1 MEMINIGFGNLVS
14 SSHLIAVVGFDSA
27 PSKRLVQ
34 NAKDQGIVID
44 ATQGKKT
51 RSVLIMD
58 SGHIVLSFFT
68 KETLLNRIKEMD
80 KKWEK
85 ICL

>member
-1 MEMINIGFGNLVS
+1 MERINIGFGNLVS

-80 KKWEK
+80 RK
-85 ICL
+85 

>member
-68 KETLLNRIKEMD
+68 KETLLNRIKEMLSL
-80 KKWEK
+80 
-85 ICL
+85 IHI

>member
-14 SSHLIAVVGFDSA
+14 ASHLIAVVGFDSA

-80 KKWEK
+80 RK
-85 ICL
+85 

>member
-14 SSHLIAVVGFDSA
+14 APHLIAIVGYDSA

-34 NAKDQGIVID
+34 NAKDEGIVID

-51 RSVLIMD
+51 RSVIIMD
-58 SGHIVLSFFT
+58 SGHIILSFFT
-68 KETLLNRIKEMD
+68 RETLLNRIREMSE
-80 KKWEK
+80 KK
-85 ICL
+85 